1 MKDRRPRKLKK
12 KLKKQYASACAVRVA
27 QCAITTAMSAIH
39 TVIVA
44 SKPVS
49 KHDQAGLANKVIGTV
64 KIAMDCA
71 NTVAGTLKSGPKNWR
86 EAV

>member
-12 KLKKQYASACAVRVA
+12 QLKKRYASACAVRVA
-27 QCAITTAMSAIH
+27 QCAMTTAMSAIQ
-39 TVIVA
+39 TAIVA
-44 SKPVS
+44 SKPIP
-49 KHDQAGLANKVIGTV
+49 KHDQAGLANKAIDTV

-86 EAV
+86 EA